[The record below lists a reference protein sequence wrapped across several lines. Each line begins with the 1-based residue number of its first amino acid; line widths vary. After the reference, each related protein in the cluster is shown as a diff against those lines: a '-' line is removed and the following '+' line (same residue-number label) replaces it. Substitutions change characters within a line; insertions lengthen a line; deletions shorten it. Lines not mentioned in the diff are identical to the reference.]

1 MADDLREVLDL
12 AKRNMDDVPPEVWAR
27 FEQLIRL
34 NFGASRLYIASQKK
48 GRLLAMLENSA
59 SQESAAL
66 SEKLGVS
73 VRRVQQLKKLR

>member
-27 FEQLIRL
+27 FEQLVRV

-48 GRLLAMLENSA
+48 GRHIAQIEA
-59 SQESAAL
+59 SQEENT
-66 SEKLGVS
+66 EKISQMLGVT
-73 VRRVQQLKKLR
+73 VQYARRLKKLR

>member
-27 FEQLIRL
+27 FEQLVRL

-48 GRLLAMLENSA
+48 GRHLALL
-59 SQESAAL
+59 ESLPNADADAL
-66 SEKLGVS
+66 AQKLGVS
-73 VRRVQQLKKLR
+73 VRHARRLKRLG